1 MKMDKL
7 TKLRLKWVKKSN
19 QRSYHS
25 GYEQGYFD
33 GTIEFDLGT
42 NKYKVTKENVQTG
55 DKK

>member
-1 MKMDKL
+1 MDKL

-33 GTIEFDLGT
+33 ATIEFDLGI
-42 NKYKVTKENVQTG
+42 NKYKIAKENN
-55 DKK
+55 KENNK